1 MDDIKQLEQEL
12 EISEQK
18 IKPKQITANR
28 GRLLRK
34 IKKEISKIK
43 ENGVTAEEQKGLE
56 ELETLLATTYED
68 HKTQLGGRYKTE
80 VVKSPNTV
88 LGVLSVIPRGLGLS
102 VRRIATCIGDLKT
115 AKTNKEKIFKIIDL
129 FKSAGLLAATPIIFT
144 GKLIVKFWFLAIL
157 FIAYLIDL
165 PSFLIKHVGEN
176 FIKGGSLIEDV
187 KESVSNI
194 TFEDIKEIGS
204 KAGEKIQNIPKAI
217 GNGVEGIRKIYTFI
231 DNNKEA
237 IKKLFKFHEQN
248 GNEIN
253 PDIKQ
258 IFNNLFAEKE
268 PINLGDISTQQ
279 DLLTLFDE
287 IDELTKTAGSN
298 NLSMGLTN

>member
-88 LGVLSVIPRGLGLS
+88 LGVLSVIPKGLGLS

-217 GNGVEGIRKIYTFI
+217 GNGVEGVRKIYTFI